1 MVELCIRKIGQMIAN
16 PTNIFSKGFLR
27 RQQETVIGHKQFLCV
42 FAQIAVSECSYY
54 LDWNT
59 IHHSRLPVFYL
70 LLWLLMV
77 QTMGSGCWVFSPQSP
92 FVLPSY
98 MPSFGEKD

>member
-1 MVELCIRKIGQMIAN
+1 MVELCVCKIEQMIAN
-16 PTNIFSKGFLR
+16 PTNIFSTDFLH

-59 IHHSRLPVFYL
+59 IHHSRLPAFYL

-98 MPSFGEKD
+98 MP